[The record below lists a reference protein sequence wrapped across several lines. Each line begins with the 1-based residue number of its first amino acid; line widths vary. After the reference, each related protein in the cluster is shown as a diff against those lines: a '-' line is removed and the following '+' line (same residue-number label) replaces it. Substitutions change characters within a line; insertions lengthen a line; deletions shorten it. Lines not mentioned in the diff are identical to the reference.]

1 MHSCDPC
8 YIASHSKIWPF
19 VEITK
24 KKKNTHTQKQ
34 QQTQNCRIKLLERD
48 GGLSPPKVCFSK
60 SINLTLDGPGA
71 LGFGEFLSF
80 LEVLGFLVE
89 EANSFVEALFSG
101 HEK

>member
-24 KKKNTHTQKQ
+24 KKKTTHTK
-34 QQTQNCRIKLLERD
+34 TTTNPKL
-48 GGLSPPKVCFSK
+48 GLSPPKVCFSK